1 MANVKPF
8 KALRFTKKAGDIAQ
22 LVCPPYDIISE
33 EERLSYIATNENNII
48 RLELPRETDD
58 FYKAAGE
65 TFEKMMAEGILKND
79 EEDAVYV

>member
-33 EERLSYIATNENNII
+33 EEYNVWFLWLGR
-48 RLELPRETDD
+48 
-58 FYKAAGE
+58 AASCHGC
-65 TFEKMMAEGILKND
+65 EGAHSRKD
-79 EEDAVYV
+79 